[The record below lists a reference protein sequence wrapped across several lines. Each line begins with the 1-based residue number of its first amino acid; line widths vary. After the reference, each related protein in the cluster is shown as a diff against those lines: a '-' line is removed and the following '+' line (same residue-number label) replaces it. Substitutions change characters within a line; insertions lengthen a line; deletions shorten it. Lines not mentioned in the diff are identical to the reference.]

1 MAQVARVQE
10 EKRNQEEE
18 ENIENDLE
26 NAKEQN
32 LL

>member
-1 MAQVARVQE
+1 MAQAARVRE

-18 ENIENDLE
+18 NIENDLD

>member
-18 ENIENDLE
+18 NIENDLD